1 MRILARGE
9 EWDAELAVLEEE
21 DSQGVL
27 VLARAA
33 NASVRNAAKKFRTN
47 GENPA
52 TNTNAPNAE
61 PQ

>member
-9 EWDAELAVLEEE
+9 EWDAELAETGEEGSPE
-21 DSQGVL
+21 VL

-33 NASVRNAAKKFRTN
+33 NASVRNAEKKFRTN

-52 TNTNAPNAE
+52 TNTNAQNAE